1 VAKRQAAGWVAPQ
14 RMPVERHRWH
24 RSLTAKTRFN
34 LQPDDRAKRL
44 KEYIAPVETFNF
56 ISRGQHPILSA

>member
-1 VAKRQAAGWVAPQ
+1 
-14 RMPVERHRWH
+14 MPVQRHRWR
-24 RSLTAKTRFN
+24 RSLTAKTGFN
-34 LQPDDRAKRL
+34 LQLDDRARRL

>member
-1 VAKRQAAGWVAPQ
+1 
-14 RMPVERHRWH
+14 MPVQRHRW
-24 RSLTAKTRFN
+24 RPSLTAKTGFN
-34 LQPDDRAKRL
+34 LQLDDRARRL